1 MWIKSASFRLE
12 INTSKKNKKTLE
24 KVLTFHWV
32 RVKIVIVAEATKNTS
47 KCGPKLTQINNLKK
61 FKKSVDNVTKRC

>member
-24 KVLTFHWV
+24 KVLTFH
-32 RVKIVIVAEATKNTS
+32 
-47 KCGPKLTQINNLKK
+47 
-61 FKKSVDNVTKRC
+61 